1 MNKEQIIGICDR
13 EIEMSKSAFDS
24 IMAGLLEALAY
35 ARGDKSQC
43 KTHIVKVTP
52 SEKREGD

>member
-1 MNKEQIIGICDR
+1 
-13 EIEMSKSAFDS
+13 MSKAFDT

-43 KTHIVKVTP
+43 KTYIVEVKP
-52 SEKREGD
+52 AKKDEED

>member
-1 MNKEQIIGICDR
+1 
-13 EIEMSKSAFDS
+13 MSKSAFDS